1 MTRIVTSLLAST
13 AFIGLVTAAQAADM
27 GSPLRGP
34 AVVQPLTESSSSGGW
49 YLRGDVGLAI
59 AGRPSLEDYDGG
71 VPAGKSFIQRD
82 MTDAPK
88 IMLGVGYQFNDYL
101 RGDLTAEYMGSS
113 RLRGTAIYDSTYS
126 GLTSVNYQNYD
137 THINAATFLA
147 NGYIDLGKYS
157 GFTPY
162 VGAGVGASYVYMGDV
177 TSDNTAYIVSS
188 TGNYPT
194 PAERGIMGATGKWNF
209 AWALHTGMSWDV
221 TQNFK
226 VDMGYTYK
234 NLGKVTS
241 GNINCFSGAT
251 GCNEQL
257 TAKNLAFHDIHIG
270 ARWMLDS
277 APAKTPVYSA
287 PVVAKY

>member
-34 AVVQPLTESSSSGGW
+34 AVVEPLTESSSSGGW

-59 AGRPSLEDYDGG
+59 AARPSLEDADVG
-71 VPAGKSFIQRD
+71 VSTGKSFIQRD

-88 IMLGVGYQFNDYL
+88 VMVGVGYQFNDYL
-101 RGDLTAEYMGSS
+101 RADLTGEYMGSS
-113 RLRGTAIYDSTYS
+113 RLRGTAIYNSTY
-126 GLTSVNYQNYD
+126 GGQPSVNYQDFD

-177 TSDNTAYIVSS
+177 TSANTAYIVSP

-194 PAERGIMGATGKWNF
+194 PSDHGIMSGAGKWNF

-241 GNINCFSGAT
+241 GNMNCFSGSS
-251 GCNEQL
+251 GCGEQL

-277 APAKTPVYSA
+277 TPAKAPVYSA
-287 PVVAKY
+287 PVIAKY

>member
-1 MTRIVTSLLAST
+1 MTRIVTSLLATT

-59 AGRPSLEDYDGG
+59 ATRPTLEDFDGG
-71 VPAGKSFIQRD
+71 VPGGKRIIQRD

-88 IMLGVGYQFNDYL
+88 VMLGVGYQFNDYL

-126 GLTSVNYQNYD
+126 GMTSVNYQDFD
-137 THINAATFLA
+137 THVNALTFLA

-177 TSDNTAYIVSS
+177 TSNNTAYIVSP

-194 PAERGIMGATGKWNF
+194 PADRGIMSSNGKWNF

-226 VDMGYTYK
+226 VDVGYTYK

-241 GNINCFSGAT
+241 GNMNCFSGAS
-251 GCNEQL
+251 GCDEQL
-257 TAKNLAFHDIHIG
+257 TAKNLAFHDVHIG

-277 APAKTPVYSA
+277 TPAKAPVYSA